1 MTFLPQWPPVCHIF
15 HFIRWH
21 GSGQRHL
28 SNWLRDSWIWDTF
41 CLGFMRCFCV
51 VIVRLFLALFMREWL
66 PKTLPSPTAMTH
78 PLCDVKLHNQSPYH
92 NLNISPSSWHQNSV
106 SNGRE
111 KWFKRTELE
120 AGLWNVLQ
128 VIRLSYCK
136 QKVWLQKNLREVSP
150 GLTAILG
157 FYRIFPTQISET
169 ERNVCKQ
176 STA

>member
-1 MTFLPQWPPVCHIF
+1 M
-15 HFIRWH
+15 
-21 GSGQRHL
+21 
-28 SNWLRDSWIWDTF
+28 
-41 CLGFMRCFCV
+41 